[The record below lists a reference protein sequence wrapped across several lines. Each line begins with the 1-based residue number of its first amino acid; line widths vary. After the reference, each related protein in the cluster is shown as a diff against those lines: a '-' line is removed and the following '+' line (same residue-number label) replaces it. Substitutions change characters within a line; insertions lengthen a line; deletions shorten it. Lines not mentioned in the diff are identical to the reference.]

1 MNHRPN
7 MSELD
12 IWSVS
17 KLADYIKKTLYK
29 KVKIKGEVSQPKIS
43 SGHLYFQLKDQH
55 ASIRGIIW
63 KYNSTPKDSITDGQK
78 LTVEGKL
85 DFYGMTGSTN
95 LIVDKI
101 VTMDG
106 EGELFAKYAQIKQEF
121 TEKGYFDMERK
132 KKLPSVIKHILLL
145 TSETGAALQ
154 DFLYNLDNQHSN
166 LTYDLVDVKVQG
178 TECPHNICVAL
189 QKIQQ
194 NRYDVVV
201 ITRGGGSFEDLF
213 GFSKPELIEAVYQCS
228 LPVLSAIGH
237 QVDSPL
243 LDFIADCVAPTP
255 SLAAQLIVDHNK
267 SFIEELKE
275 IQIQCKESLLDKIQ
289 EYQNQLGIFLERLY
303 KNSMS
308 VLQLRTELQNQML
321 QTIQQQL
328 HQLCRMESVIQ
339 QKSSDSIRI
348 FHNATEIKS
357 PQELQLYKGKQLQLR
372 WMDYESQI
380 LLQ

>member
-1 MNHRPN
+1 
-7 MSELD
+7 MSEQD

-17 KLADYIKKTLYK
+17 KLGEYIKKTIFK

-63 KYNSTPKDSITDGQK
+63 KYNSIPKDSITDGQK

-85 DFYGMTGSTN
+85 DFYGNTGSTN

-101 VTMDG
+101 ITLDG
-106 EGELFAKYAQIKQEF
+106 EGELFTKYSQMKQEF

-132 KKLPSVIKHILLL
+132 KKLPTVIKHILLL

-154 DFLYNLDNQHSN
+154 DFLYNLENQHSN

-178 TECPHNICVAL
+178 TECPHNICIEL
-189 QKIQQ
+189 QKMKP
-194 NRYDVVV
+194 NVYDLVV

-228 LPVLSAIGH
+228 LPILSAIGH
-237 QVDSPL
+237 QTDSPL

-267 SFIEELKE
+267 SFIQDLKE
-275 IQIQCKESLLDKIQ
+275 IQVQCKESLLDEIQ
-289 EYQNQLGIFLERLY
+289 EHQNMLGSLLERLY
-303 KNSMS
+303 KNS
-308 VLQLRTELQNQML
+308 VGILQLRTELQNQIL

-328 HQLCRMESVIQ
+328 HQLCMMETVIQ
-339 QKSSDSIRI
+339 QKSSDSIRVY
-348 FHNATEIKS
+348 HDSTEIKS
-357 PQELQLYKGKQLQLR
+357 PQELQLYKGKKLELR
-372 WMDYESQI
+372 WMDHEFQI
-380 LLQ
+380 ILQ

>member
-1 MNHRPN
+1 
-7 MSELD
+7 MSDQD

-17 KLADYIKKTLYK
+17 KLAEYIKKTIFK

-63 KYNSTPKDSITDGQK
+63 KYNSIPKDSITDGQK

-85 DFYGMTGSTN
+85 DFYGNTGSTN

-101 VTMDG
+101 ITLDG
-106 EGELFAKYAQIKQEF
+106 EGELFTKYSQMKQEF
-121 TEKGYFDMERK
+121 TEKGYFDVERK
-132 KKLPSVIKHILLL
+132 KKLPTVIKHILLL

-154 DFLYNLDNQHSN
+154 DFLYNLENQHSN

-178 TECPHNICVAL
+178 TECPHNICIEL
-189 QKIQQ
+189 QKMKP
-194 NRYDVVV
+194 NTHDLVV

-213 GFSKPELIEAVYQCS
+213 GFSKPELIEAVHQCS

-243 LDFIADCVAPTP
+243 LDFIADSVAPTP

-267 SFIEELKE
+267 SFIQDLKE
-275 IQIQCKESLLDKIQ
+275 IQAQCKESLLDEIQ
-289 EYQNQLGIFLERLY
+289 EHQNMLGSMLERLY
-303 KNSMS
+303 KNS
-308 VLQLRTELQNQML
+308 VGILQLRTELQNQIL

-328 HQLCRMESVIQ
+328 HQLCMMESVIQ
-339 QKSSDSIRI
+339 QKSSDSIRVY
-348 FHNATEIKS
+348 HDSTEIQS
-357 PQELQLYKGKQLQLR
+357 PHELQLYKGKKLELR
-372 WMDYESQI
+372 WMDQQFEI

>member
-1 MNHRPN
+1 
-7 MSELD
+7 MSDQD

-17 KLADYIKKTLYK
+17 KLGEYIKKTIFK

-63 KYNSTPKDSITDGQK
+63 KYNSIPKDSITDGQK

-85 DFYGMTGSTN
+85 DFYSNTGSTN

-101 VTMDG
+101 ITLDG
-106 EGELFAKYAQIKQEF
+106 EGELFTKYSQMKQEF
-121 TEKGYFDMERK
+121 SQKGYFDMERK
-132 KKLPSVIKHILLL
+132 KKLPTVIKHILLL

-154 DFLYNLDNQHSN
+154 DFLYNLENQHSN

-178 TECPHNICVAL
+178 TECPLNICIEL
-189 QKIQQ
+189 QKMKP
-194 NRYDVVV
+194 NLYDLVV

-237 QVDSPL
+237 QIDSPL

-267 SFIEELKE
+267 SFIQDLKE
-275 IQIQCKESLLDKIQ
+275 IQVQCKELLLDEIQ
-289 EYQNQLGIFLERLY
+289 EHQNMLGSLLERLY

-308 VLQLRTELQNQML
+308 ILQLRTELQNQIL
-321 QTIQQQL
+321 HTIQQQL
-328 HQLCRMESVIQ
+328 HQLCMMESVIQ
-339 QKSSDSIRI
+339 QKSSDSIRVY
-348 FHNATEIKS
+348 HDSTEIKS
-357 PQELQLYKGKQLQLR
+357 PGELQFYKSKKLELR
-372 WMDYESQI
+372 WMDHEFQI
-380 LLQ
+380 ILQ

>member
-1 MNHRPN
+1 
-7 MSELD
+7 MSDQD

-17 KLADYIKKTLYK
+17 KLGEYIKKTIFK

-43 SGHLYFQLKDQH
+43 SGHLYFQLKDQN

-63 KYNSTPKDSITDGQK
+63 KYNSIPKDSITDGQK

-101 VTMDG
+101 ITLDG
-106 EGELFAKYAQIKQEF
+106 EGELFTKYSQMKQEF

-132 KKLPSVIKHILLL
+132 KKLPTIIKHILLL

-154 DFLYNLDNQHSN
+154 DFLYNLENQHSN

-178 TECPHNICVAL
+178 TECPHNICIEL
-189 QKIQQ
+189 QKMKP
-194 NRYDVVV
+194 NNYDLVV

-213 GFSKPELIEAVYQCS
+213 GFSKPELIEAVYECS

-237 QVDSPL
+237 QIDSPL

-267 SFIEELKE
+267 SFIQDLKE
-275 IQIQCKESLLDKIQ
+275 IHVQCKESLLDEIQ
-289 EYQNQLGIFLERLY
+289 EHQNMLGSLLERLY
-303 KNSMS
+303 KNS
-308 VLQLRTELQNQML
+308 VGILQLRTELQNQIL
-321 QTIQQQL
+321 QNIQQQL
-328 HQLCRMESVIQ
+328 HQLCMMETVIQ
-339 QKSSDSIRI
+339 QKSSDSIRVY
-348 FHNATEIKS
+348 HDSTEIKS
-357 PQELQLYKGKQLQLR
+357 PQELQLYKGKKLQLR
-372 WMDYESQI
+372 WMDHQFEII
-380 LLQ
+380 LQ

>member
-1 MNHRPN
+1 
-7 MSELD
+7 MSEQD

-17 KLADYIKKTLYK
+17 KLAEYIKKTIFK

-55 ASIRGIIW
+55 ASVRGIIW
-63 KYNSTPKDSITDGQK
+63 KYNSIPKDSITDGQK

-85 DFYGMTGSTN
+85 DFYGNTGSTN

-101 VTMDG
+101 ITLDG
-106 EGELFAKYAQIKQEF
+106 EGELFTKYSQMKQEF

-132 KKLPSVIKHILLL
+132 KKLPTVIKHILLL

-154 DFLYNLDNQHSN
+154 DFLYNLENQHSN

-178 TECPHNICVAL
+178 TECPHNICMEL
-189 QKIQQ
+189 QKMKP
-194 NRYDVVV
+194 NVYDLVV

-237 QVDSPL
+237 QIDSPL

-267 SFIEELKE
+267 SFIQDLKE
-275 IQIQCKESLLDKIQ
+275 IQVQCKESLLDEIQ
-289 EYQNQLGIFLERLY
+289 EHQNKLNLSLERLY
-303 KNSMS
+303 KNS
-308 VLQLRTELQNQML
+308 VGILQLRTELQNQIL

-328 HQLCRMESVIQ
+328 HQLCMMETVIQ
-339 QKSSDSIRI
+339 QKSSDSIRVY
-348 FHNATEIKS
+348 HDSTEIKS
-357 PQELQLYKGKQLQLR
+357 PQELQLYKSKKLELR
-372 WMDYESQI
+372 WMDHEFQI
-380 LLQ
+380 ILQ

>member
-1 MNHRPN
+1 
-7 MSELD
+7 MSEQD

-17 KLADYIKKTLYK
+17 KLGEYIKKTIFK

-63 KYNSTPKDSITDGQK
+63 KYNSIPKDSITDGQK

-85 DFYGMTGSTN
+85 DFYGNTGSTN

-101 VTMDG
+101 ITLDG
-106 EGELFAKYAQIKQEF
+106 EGELFTKYSQMKQEF

-132 KKLPSVIKHILLL
+132 KKLPTVIKHILLL

-154 DFLYNLDNQHSN
+154 DFLYNLENQHSN

-178 TECPHNICVAL
+178 TECPHNICMEL
-189 QKIQQ
+189 QKMKP
-194 NRYDVVV
+194 NVYDLVV

-237 QVDSPL
+237 QIDSPL

-267 SFIEELKE
+267 SFIQDLKE
-275 IQIQCKESLLDKIQ
+275 IQVQCKESLLDEIQ
-289 EYQNQLGIFLERLY
+289 EHQNMLGSLLERLY
-303 KNSMS
+303 KNS
-308 VLQLRTELQNQML
+308 VGILQLRTELQNQIL

-328 HQLCRMESVIQ
+328 HQLCMMETVIQ
-339 QKSSDSIRI
+339 QKSSDSIRVY
-348 FHNATEIKS
+348 HDSTEIKI
-357 PQELQLYKGKQLQLR
+357 PQELQLYKGKKLELR
-372 WMDYESQI
+372 WMDHEFQI
-380 LLQ
+380 ILQ